1 MDLAVAGFAA
11 LVVGLLLPAIG
22 LYESKGWDR
31 GALQL
36 YQQLA
41 NEAVDK
47 RDGAAAGTYLRKLQ
61 ALNEHGSETRY
72 VTARLAEM
80 NGQSN
85 DVERLMHELR
95 RWRDGVILP
104 AHFWVA
110 TRLLRRA
117 RPIFSGTDHAARS
130 SPQCGAGVRPRSAG
144 GPYSVGGYRAAARQ
158 PGSSRQASGGRGSG
172 SARDACGL
180 GSHLLG
186 IGRRVSGRGRSGAC
200 GRALPTGIVPG
211 CGQHR
216 RGQSLGQ
223 GVGCGRRFRAGRE
236 SVPRRAQ
243 NQQPAESPETKQRVE
258 ALNRRL
264 ADHYVEW
271 SDHLA
276 KNQSDVKRRIELLQK
291 TLAAVPE
298 HVGALNRLA
307 LLAAQA
313 GPKDD
318 SVRNQVSQVLAG
330 QDIPALGC

>member
-95 RWRDGVILP
+95 RWRDGVILLG
-104 AHFWVA
+104 HFWVA
-110 TRLLRRA
+110 THLLRRA

-130 SPQCGAGVRPRSAG
+130 SPQCGVASDHDRQAARILLADIERCAATGKQPPSIWRPWFWIGPRCVWPWQPSTRNWETCFGRAGAERAVEHFRRESCRDAG
-144 GPYSVGGYRAAARQ
+144 NTDAVSLWAKALAVGGDFEL
-158 PGSSRQASGGRGSG
+158 GEKVFL
-172 SARDACGL
+172 DAL
-180 GSHLLG
+180 RTS
-186 IGRRVSGRGRSGAC
+186 
-200 GRALPTGIVPG
+200 
-211 CGQHR
+211 
-216 RGQSLGQ
+216 
-223 GVGCGRRFRAGRE
+223 
-236 SVPRRAQ
+236 
-243 NQQPAESPETKQRVE
+243 NQR
-258 ALNRRL
+258 NRR
-264 ADHYVEW
+264 
-271 SDHLA
+271 
-276 KNQSDVKRRIELLQK
+276 RRNS
-291 TLAAVPE
+291 ASR
-298 HVGALNRLA
+298 H
-307 LLAAQA
+307 
-313 GPKDD
+313 
-318 SVRNQVSQVLAG
+318 
-330 QDIPALGC
+330 